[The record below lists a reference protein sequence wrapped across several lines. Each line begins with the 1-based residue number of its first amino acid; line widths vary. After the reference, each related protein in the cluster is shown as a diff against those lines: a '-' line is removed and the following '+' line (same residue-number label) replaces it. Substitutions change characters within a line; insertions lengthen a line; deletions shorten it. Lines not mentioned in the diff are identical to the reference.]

1 MARKIDKSLVVGL
14 DIGTSKIVAIVGEL
28 QDDGRVEVIGLGSHA
43 SRGLKRG
50 MVVDI
55 ESTEA
60 SIQRAVE
67 EAELMADCEIHSVF
81 AGIAGTHVSSRHSH
95 GAVAIRDSEVDESDV
110 ERVLESA
117 RAVAIPADQQI
128 LEVLPKGYVID
139 STDGIRQP
147 IGMSGVRLEVQVHL
161 VTAAVSAIQNVTK
174 CIARCGLNVDELVL
188 HQLASSESVLS
199 DDEKELGIALVD
211 IGAGT
216 TDIAVF
222 SDGATQ
228 HTACIPIAGDLVTSD
243 IAVALRTPTL
253 HAEEIKVKY
262 ACALEQL
269 TASDET
275 IQVPSVGDRAPRRLE
290 RQTLAQ
296 VVEARYRELFNHV
309 HKQLRQS
316 GCENL
321 VPAGLVLTGGG
332 ARMEGVVELAEE
344 IMHMPVR
351 LGAPQHV
358 TGLSEVVDNPIHA
371 TGVGLLIRG
380 SRSERPGVGRGRG
393 RASGGSLLERCKQ
406 WFQGEF

>member
-1 MARKIDKSLVVGL
+1 MAKQPQKSLIVGL

-28 QDDGRVEVIGLGSHA
+28 QDDGKVEVIGLGSHT

-55 ESTEA
+55 ESTEQA
-60 SIQRAVE
+60 IQRAVE

-81 AGIAGTHVSSRHSH
+81 AGISGTHVSSRHSH
-95 GAVAIRDSEVDESDV
+95 GAVAIRDSEVDDSDV

-117 RAVAIPADQQI
+117 RAVAIPADQRI
-128 LEVLPKGYVID
+128 LHVLPKGFVID

-147 IGMSGVRLEVQVHL
+147 VGMSGVRLEVQVHL
-161 VTAAVSAIQNVTK
+161 VTAAVSAVQNVTK
-174 CIARCGLNVDELVL
+174 CVARCGLAVDNLIL
-188 HQLASSESVLS
+188 HQLASAEAVLS
-199 DDEKELGIALVD
+199 DDEKELGIALID

-216 TDIAVF
+216 TDVAVF
-222 SDGATQ
+222 ADGAIQ
-228 HTACIPIAGDLVTSD
+228 HTGCIPIAGDLVTSD

-253 HAEEIKVKY
+253 HAEEIKIKY

-269 TASDET
+269 ASSDET

-309 HKQLRQS
+309 RKQLGQS
-316 GCENL
+316 GCDNL
-321 VPAGLVLTGGG
+321 VPAGIVLTGGG

-351 LGAPQHV
+351 LGAPQFV
-358 TGLSEVVDNPIHA
+358 SGLSEVVNNPIHA
-371 TGVGLLIRG
+371 TGVGLLLRG
-380 SRSERPGVGRGRG
+380 SRFERQPGSRGRL
-393 RASGGSLLERCKQ
+393 RGGGLLDRFKQ

>member
-1 MARKIDKSLVVGL
+1 MVRKADKSLVVGL
-14 DIGTSKIVAIVGEL
+14 DIGTSKIVAIVGEI
-28 QDDGRVEVIGLGSHA
+28 QEDGQVEVIGLGSHA

-55 ESTEA
+55 ESTEQ

-81 AGIAGTHVSSRHSH
+81 AGIAGTHVSSRQSH
-95 GAVAIRDSEVDESDV
+95 GAVAIRDSEVDDSDV

-117 RAVAIPADQQI
+117 RAVAIPADQRI
-128 LEVLPKGYVID
+128 LHVLPKGFVID

-147 IGMSGVRLEVQVHL
+147 TGMSGVRLEVQVHL
-161 VTAAVSAIQNVTK
+161 VTAAVSAAQNVTK
-174 CIARCGLNVDELVL
+174 CVARCGLQVDDLIL

-222 SDGATQ
+222 ADGAIQ

-253 HAEEIKVKY
+253 HAEEIKIKY
-262 ACALEQL
+262 ACALEEL
-269 TASDET
+269 ASGEET
-275 IQVPSVGDRAPRRLE
+275 IQVPSVGDRPPRRLD
-290 RQTLAQ
+290 RRTLAQ
-296 VVEARYRELFNHV
+296 VVEARYRELFTHV
-309 HKQLRQS
+309 QKQLRQS

-321 VPAGLVLTGGG
+321 IPAGLVLTGGG
-332 ARMEGVVELAEE
+332 ARMEGVIELAEE

-351 LGAPQHV
+351 LGAPQYV
-358 TGLSEVVDNPIHA
+358 SGLSEVVNNPIHA
-371 TGVGLLIRG
+371 TGVGLLLRG
-380 SRSERPGVGRGRG
+380 SRAGSGSRSRGS
-393 RASGGSLLERCKQ
+393 SGGASLFQRMRQ

>member
-1 MARKIDKSLVVGL
+1 MARKADKSLVVGL
-14 DIGTSKIVAIVGEL
+14 DIGTSKIVAIVGEI

-95 GAVAIRDSEVDESDV
+95 GAVAIRDAEVDESDV

-161 VTAAVSAIQNVTK
+161 VTAAVSAVQNVTK
-174 CIARCGLNVDELVL
+174 CVARCGLHVDDLVL
-188 HQLASSESVLS
+188 HQLASAESVLS

-222 SDGATQ
+222 ADGATQ

-243 IAVALRTPTL
+243 IAVALRTPTQ
-253 HAEEIKVKY
+253 HAEDIKVKY

-269 TASDET
+269 ASSDET

-309 HKQLRQS
+309 NKQLRQS

-358 TGLSEVVDNPIHA
+358 SGLSEVVDNPIHA
-371 TGVGLLIRG
+371 TGVGLLLRG
-380 SRSERPGVGRGRG
+380 SRSDRPGVGRGRG
-393 RASGGSLLERCKQ
+393 RAAKASMLDRLKQ

>member
-1 MARKIDKSLVVGL
+1 
-14 DIGTSKIVAIVGEL
+14 TSKIVAIVGEI
-28 QDDGRVEVIGLGSHA
+28 QADGGVEVIGLGSHA

-55 ESTEA
+55 ESTEQ

-67 EAELMADCEIHSVF
+67 EAELMADCQIHSVF
-81 AGIAGTHVSSRHSH
+81 AGIVGSHISSLNSH
-95 GAVAIRDSEVDESDV
+95 GAVAIRDKEVTDGDV

-117 RAVAIPADQQI
+117 RAVAIPADQRI
-128 LEVLPKGYVID
+128 LHVLPQEYVID

-147 IGMSGVRLEVQVHL
+147 VGMSGVRLEARVHL
-161 VTAAVSAIQNVTK
+161 VTAAVSAVQNVTK
-174 CIARCGLNVDELVL
+174 CVARCGLQVDDLIL

-199 DDEKELGIALVD
+199 EDEKELGIALVD

-222 SDGATQ
+222 ADGAIA

-253 HAEEIKVKY
+253 HAEEIKIKY

-269 TASDET
+269 ASSDET
-275 IQVPSVGDRAPRRLE
+275 IQVPSVGDRPPRRLE

-358 TGLSEVVDNPIHA
+358 SGLSEVVNNPIHA
-371 TGVGLLIRG
+371 TGVGLLLRG
-380 SRSERPGVGRGRG
+380 SKLDRPGTGRGRPRG
-393 RASGGSLLERCKQ
+393 AAGSMIERFKQ

>member
-1 MARKIDKSLVVGL
+1 MARKADKSLVVGL
-14 DIGTSKIVAIVGEL
+14 DIGTSKIVAIVGEI

-95 GAVAIRDSEVDESDV
+95 GAVAIRDAEVDESDV

-147 IGMSGVRLEVQVHL
+147 VGMSGVRLEVQVHL
-161 VTAAVSAIQNVTK
+161 VTAAVSAVQNVTK
-174 CIARCGLNVDELVL
+174 CVARCGLQVDDLAL
-188 HQLASSESVLS
+188 HQLASAESVLS

-222 SDGATQ
+222 ADGATQ
-228 HTACIPIAGDLVTSD
+228 YTACIPIAGDLVTSD
-243 IAVALRTPTL
+243 IAVALRTPTQ
-253 HAEEIKVKY
+253 HAEDIKVRY

-269 TASDET
+269 ASSDET

-309 HKQLRQS
+309 NKQLRQS

-321 VPAGLVLTGGG
+321 VPVGLVLTGGG

-358 TGLSEVVDNPIHA
+358 SGLSEVVDNPVHA
-371 TGVGLLIRG
+371 TGVGLLLRG
-380 SRSERPGVGRGRG
+380 SRSDRPGVGRGRVPKVSMLD
-393 RASGGSLLERCKQ
+393 RLKQ

>member
-1 MARKIDKSLVVGL
+1 MARKTDKSLVVGL
-14 DIGTSKIVAIVGEL
+14 DIGTSKIVAIVGEI
-28 QDDGRVEVIGLGSHA
+28 QPDGGVEVIGLGSHA

-55 ESTEA
+55 ESTEQ

-81 AGIAGTHVSSRHSH
+81 AGIAGTHVSSRQSS
-95 GAVAIRDSEVDESDV
+95 GAVAIRDSEVTDSDV

-117 RAVAIPADQQI
+117 RAVAIPADQRI
-128 LEVLPKGYVID
+128 LHVLPKGYVID

-147 IGMSGVRLEVQVHL
+147 VGMSGVRLEVQVHL
-161 VTAAVSAIQNVTK
+161 VTAANSAVQNVTK
-174 CIARCGLNVDELVL
+174 CVARCGLQVDDLIL
-188 HQLASSESVLS
+188 HSLASAEAVLS
-199 DDEKELGIALVD
+199 EDEKELGIGLID

-222 SDGATQ
+222 AEGAIQ

-253 HAEEIKVKY
+253 HAEEIKIKY

-269 TASDET
+269 ASSDET
-275 IQVPSVGDRAPRRLE
+275 LQVPSVGDRAPRRLE

-296 VVEARYRELFNHV
+296 VVEARYRELFHHV
-309 HKQLRQS
+309 QKQLRQS

-351 LGAPQHV
+351 LGAPQHIR
-358 TGLSEVVDNPIHA
+358 GLSEVVDNPIHS
-371 TGVGLLIRG
+371 TGVGLLLRG
-380 SRSERPGVGRGRG
+380 SRLDRPRSGGLGRGS
-393 RASGGSLLERCKQ
+393 ASGGLVSRLKQ